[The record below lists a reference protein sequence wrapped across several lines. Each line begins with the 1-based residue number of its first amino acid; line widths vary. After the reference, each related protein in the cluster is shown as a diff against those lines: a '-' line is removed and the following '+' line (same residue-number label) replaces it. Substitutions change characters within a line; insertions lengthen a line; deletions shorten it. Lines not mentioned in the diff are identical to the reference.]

1 MTARESAHRWLRER
15 GISWAFGNP
24 GSTEIPFLL
33 GLEEV
38 ARYVLGLHE
47 GVAVAMADGYAQA
60 SGRVALV
67 NLHAAPGLGNAIGAL
82 YTARKNRSP
91 LLVTVGQQDRRHL
104 FRDPLLSGPLVE
116 MARPV
121 TKAAFSVERGADL
134 PEALERAYHLAMTPP
149 RGPVVVAIPMD
160 LWEEEAPPP
169 RLKVLLA
176 PGPAQGLEALAEAL
190 AQATHPALVLGGG
203 TDTPLARQA
212 ALRLAEALGAPVFSD
227 PISPRHPF
235 PTQHPLY
242 RGVLPPVA
250 QRIREVL
257 EAFDAVLVAGAPCF
271 LLYPY
276 SPGPAVPAGTQLFL
290 LTDDPEEAARAE
302 AQEVYLGDVAL
313 GLERLSRL
321 VLSQARAVPQG
332 TPTPLPAPYSPS
344 GRLNPPYAAA
354 RLAQALSLRFV
365 VDEAISLSGA
375 FRRHL
380 RQEGGGYLHGA
391 SGGLGFAAAAAVGAA
406 LAGQRAAA
414 VVGEGSFLFTP
425 QVLYTAREFKAD
437 VLFVVL
443 NNGGYGI
450 LKGFAQSLY
459 SGQAERVPGLALSGV
474 DFCQLAQA
482 FGVPAAR
489 VEDPE
494 SLEATLATLPAGPF
508 LLEVVVDPTPHP
520 AF

>member
-1 MTARESAHRWLRER
+1 MTARESAHRWLKER
-15 GISWAFGNP
+15 GIPWVFGNP

-38 ARYVLGLHE
+38 AGYVLALHE
-47 GVAVAMADGYAQA
+47 GVAVAMAEGYAQA
-60 SGRVALV
+60 SGQVAVV

-82 YTARKNRSP
+82 YTARKNRSL

-116 MARPV
+116 MAHPV
-121 TKAAFSVERGADL
+121 AKVAFSVERGADL
-134 PEALERAYHLAMTPP
+134 PEALERAYHLALTPP

-169 RLKVLLA
+169 RCKALHL
-176 PGPAQGLEALAEAL
+176 PGMAQGLEALAESL
-190 AQATHPALVLGGG
+190 DRATRPALVLGGG
-203 TDTPLARQA
+203 ADTPLARQA
-212 ALRLAEALGAPVFSD
+212 AFRLAEALEAPVFSD

-250 QRIREVL
+250 QRIRGIL

-276 SPGPAVPAGTQLFL
+276 SPGPAVPTGTRVFL

-302 AQEVYLGDVAL
+302 AQEVYLGHVAL
-313 GLERLSRL
+313 GLEF
-321 VLSQARAVPQG
+321 LSQRVRPRAGAPPQG
-332 TPTPLPAPYSPS
+332 VFAPLPTPQSPS

-354 RLAQALSLRFV
+354 RLAQALSPRFV
-365 VDEAISLSGA
+365 VDEAISLSGV

-391 SGGLGFAAAAAVGAA
+391 SGGLGFAAPAALGAA

-414 VVGEGSFLFTP
+414 VVGEGSFLFAP
-425 QVLYTAREFKAD
+425 QVLYTARELRAD
-437 VLFVVL
+437 VVFVVL

-459 SGQAERVPGLALSGV
+459 PGQAERVPGLALSGV

-494 SLEATLATLPAGPF
+494 GLEAALASLPSGPF